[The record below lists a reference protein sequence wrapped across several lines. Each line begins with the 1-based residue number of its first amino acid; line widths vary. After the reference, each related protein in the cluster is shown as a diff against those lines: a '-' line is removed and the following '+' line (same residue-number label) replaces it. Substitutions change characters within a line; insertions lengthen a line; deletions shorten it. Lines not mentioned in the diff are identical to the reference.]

1 MKNKWQVVKLGSFLR
16 QSYNSVEIDPN
27 ESYLLLGMSLEGR
40 GLFVRENKLGSEIG
54 AKWLNKVIP
63 GEFIY
68 SRLFAWKGAFDYVKS
83 DFECSFVSDEYPT
96 FSVDKTVIDVRFL
109 YYYFKRAK
117 IWKQVEEYCIGV
129 TKASR
134 NRFKEKYFLE
144 FEINLPPLPEQ
155 QQIVSRIER
164 INTKLGQIRKLR
176 AEQEREIGQLL
187 YSKYREVIKGAK
199 WLPMSEVAPIH
210 RRKVEIDPDK
220 IYHEIG
226 VRSFGRGLFEKASF
240 KGIDLTWQQPYW
252 MKEGDL
258 LFSNIKAWEGAVGLI
273 PKQYDCWVG
282 SHRYITCL
290 PNLKLIE
297 SEFLYYYFKTQEGVE
312 KLKMA
317 SPGTADR
324 NRTLNT
330 KKLEKIL
337 IPVPDKSLQNEFLGL
352 LNRVEEIKYQH
363 NNTQLE
369 LNDLLPSLLNIT
381 FPKNF

>member
-1 MKNKWQVVKLGSFLR
+1 MNNWKTF
-16 QSYNSVEIDPN
+16 
-27 ESYLLLGMSLEGR
+27 LLGEFLER
-40 GLFVRENKLGSEIG
+40 QYNTVKIDDFLKYKRITIKTKGLGIELRDEVEGLEIG
-54 AKWLNKVIP
+54 TKNQFTVKSNQFLLSKIDAMN
-63 GEFIY
+63 
-68 SRLFAWKGAFDYVKS
+68 GAFGIVPD
-83 DFECSFVSDEYPT
+83 ECNGGIITGNFWTYHINEEIVEREYLRLLC
-96 FSVDKTVIDVRFL
+96 I
-109 YYYFKRAK
+109 
-117 IWKQVEEYCIGV
+117 KQVFTKFSNAASEGTTNRKYLREE
-129 TKASR
+129 K
-134 NRFKEKYFLE
+134 FLK
-144 FEINLPPLPEQ
+144 LPIQLPSLPEQ
-155 QQIVSRIER
+155 QQIVSRIEKIETK
-164 INTKLGQIRKLR
+164 INQIRKLR

-187 YSKYREVIKGAK
+187 YSKYREVINGARC
-199 WLPMSEVAPIH
+199 LPMSEVAPIH

-273 PKQYDCWVG
+273 PKQYDSWVG

-297 SEFLYYYFKTQEGVE
+297 PEFLYYYFKTQEGVE

-330 KKLEKIL
+330 LKLEKIL

-363 NNTQLE
+363 NNTQIE